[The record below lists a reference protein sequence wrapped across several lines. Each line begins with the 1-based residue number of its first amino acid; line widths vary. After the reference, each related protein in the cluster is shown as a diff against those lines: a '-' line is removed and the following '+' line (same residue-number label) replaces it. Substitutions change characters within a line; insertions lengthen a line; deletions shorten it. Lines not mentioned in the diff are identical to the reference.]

1 MAGSLFAAASGAA
14 TNKIEIGTKENE
26 SIREKTRE
34 KQSDAIEKSKK
45 SKNGLDTVRGPGY
58 NINCRF
64 LYAPDLH
71 AAHRS

>member
-1 MAGSLFAAASGAA
+1 MAGFLFAAASGATA
-14 TNKIEIGTKENE
+14 HKIKIEGEEND
-26 SIREKTRE
+26 SMREKTRE
-34 KQSDAIEKSKK
+34 KRSNAIDKSKK
-45 SKNGLDTVRGPGY
+45 NKNGLDTVRGPGY